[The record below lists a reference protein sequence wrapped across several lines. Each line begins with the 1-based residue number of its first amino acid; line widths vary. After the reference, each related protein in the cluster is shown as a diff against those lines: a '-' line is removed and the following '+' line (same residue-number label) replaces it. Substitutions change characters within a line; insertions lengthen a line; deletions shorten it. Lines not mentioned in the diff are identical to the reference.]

1 MSLMPQLAPGL
12 READIFLND
21 TTLRDGEQAPG
32 VAFSRREKIEIAEA
46 LSRAGVKE
54 LEVGTPAM
62 GDSEIETIRSILS
75 LRLPARI
82 IAWCR
87 MTEADLMAALTT
99 GVRHVNISIPVSE
112 QQLSSKL
119 GRDRQWA
126 LTHVGRMVAMA
137 RRLGF
142 EVAVGGEDAS
152 RAEPAFL
159 VDVARAAQ
167 AAGAFRFRIADTLG
181 VLDPFGTFELTSRL
195 KAATTLDLEIHAHND
210 MGLATANTL
219 AALRAGARHASVTVG
234 GLGERAGNAA
244 LEEVA
249 VAAHQTLGHESGVN
263 WRALRQLV
271 LNVFAAAARPL
282 PNGKAIVGDDI
293 FTHESG
299 IHVAGLLKDRRSYEA
314 LKPEALGRS
323 HRIVIGKHSGV
334 AAIARVLSDQGV
346 AVDRERVRGLVEEI
360 RRLATDTKANV
371 SPFMLRRLY
380 EEDESETPTFAT
392 SRERAMS

>member
-1 MSLMPQLAPGL
+1 MPQFPLGSCETDL
-12 READIFLND
+12 FLND

-46 LSRAGVKE
+46 LSRAGVNE

-62 GDSEIETIRSILS
+62 GDDEIETIRSILS
-75 LRLPARI
+75 LRLPTRI

-87 MTEADLMAALTT
+87 MSEADLMAALTT
-99 GVRHVNISIPVSE
+99 GVRHVNLSIPVSE
-112 QQLSSKL
+112 QQLTSKL
-119 GRDRQWA
+119 GRDRAWA
-126 LTHVGRMVAMA
+126 LEHVSRMVTMA

-142 EVAVGGEDAS
+142 QVAVGGEDSS
-152 RAEPAFL
+152 RADPAFL
-159 VDVARAAQ
+159 VDIARAAE

-181 VLDPFGTFELTSRL
+181 VLDPFGTFELTARL
-195 KAATTLDLEIHAHND
+195 KAATVLELEIHAHND
-210 MGLATANTL
+210 LGLATANTM

-249 VAAHQTLGHESGVN
+249 VAAYQTLRRRSGVN
-263 WRALRQLV
+263 WRMLRPLALSV
-271 LNVFAAAARPL
+271 HAAAGRPL
-282 PNGKAIVGDDI
+282 PNDKAIVGDDI

-314 LKPEALGRS
+314 LKPETLGRA

-334 AAIARVLSDQGV
+334 TAIARVLEDQGLV
-346 AVDRERVRGLVEEI
+346 VDRERVRDLVDQV
-360 RRLATDTKANV
+360 RRLATDTKTNV
-371 SPFMLRRLY
+371 SPFLLRRLY
-380 EEDESETPTFAT
+380 EDAEM
-392 SRERAMS
+392 RERAGAPTFEPASE